1 MKTKVPRLSV
11 LIILAAFAFGKTAGA
26 ATIVVGTPDN
36 PAIGNCIPFTCNFNP
51 QPGFTY
57 QQVYS
62 QTEFS
67 GPANIKE
74 LIFYQLPT
82 VPNIVLANGIFDI
95 SLSTTSKPVNGL
107 STTSFTDNLGPD
119 NKTVYSA
126 TLPAMTGG
134 ELDIQLSSNFNYN
147 PKFGNLLMTISS
159 TNFSTIETTG
169 FFQKDQDPSGPMSR
183 LVLNGLGEI
192 EAQDLGLITGFV
204 VPPGQVPIPPALPL
218 FATGLAGLGLIGW
231 RRKKA
236 AAG

>member
-1 MKTKVPRLSV
+1 MKTKIPRLSV

-67 GPANIKE
+67 KPANIKE
-74 LIFYQLPT
+74 LIFYQLF
-82 VPNIVLANGIFDI
+82 PNVVLADGVFTF

-107 STTSFTDNLGPD
+107 STTSFADNLGSD
-119 NKTVYSA
+119 NKIVFSA
-126 TLPAMTGG
+126 TLPAMTDG
-134 ELDIQLSSNFNYN
+134 ELIIPLDSSFNYN

-159 TNFSTIETTG
+159 SDFSTAPTNG
-169 FFQKDQDPSGPMSR
+169 FFQKDQDPNGPMSR
-183 LVLNGLGEI
+183 LVLNGLGQI

-204 VPPGQVPIPPALPL
+204 IPNPVPPTLPL
-218 FATGLAGLGLIGW
+218 FATGLVGLGLLGW
-231 RRKKA
+231 RRKKRA
-236 AAG
+236 NAAG